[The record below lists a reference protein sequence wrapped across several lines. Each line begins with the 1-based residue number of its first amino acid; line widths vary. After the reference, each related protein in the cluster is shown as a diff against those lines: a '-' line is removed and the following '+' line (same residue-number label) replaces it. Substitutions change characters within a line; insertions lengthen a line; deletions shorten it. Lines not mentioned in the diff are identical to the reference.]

1 MFLCVS
7 CGNYTQLLS
16 LFRGLVD
23 IVNTKMDSED
33 DDAMYDDEQE
43 DSFNESG
50 SEEGDESDF
59 DIDCDE
65 PSTPKRP
72 HINDDFHYEC
82 LTPEALVSYMNDI
95 IDEVNNVFQLPR
107 PTTRI
112 LLSHFKWDK
121 EKLLERYYSGDQDRL
136 FTEAH
141 IISPHR
147 TNARPV
153 STKRVSTRSSSA
165 STEANCEICLNI
177 TQASAF
183 TGLECSHRFC
193 SRCWKEYITTKV
205 MDEHVGENI
214 SCPAHK
220 CDILVD
226 EVFVGKVVKDSKVKA
241 RYHHLIAHSFVESNR
256 LMSWCPGPDCQNA
269 VKANYHDALPVTCL
283 CGYTFCFGCGEPV
296 HEPVR
301 CHWLKKWIKK
311 CNDDSETSNWISA
324 NTKECPKCHVTIEKN
339 GGCNHMVC
347 RNNNCK
353 ADFCW
358 MCLGPWEPHG
368 SSWYSCNR
376 YDEKD
381 AQAARDAQAKS
392 RQALERYLFYCN
404 RYMNHAQSAKFEY
417 KLYAQVKQKMEE
429 MQQHNMSWIEVQFLR
444 KAVDVLCLCR
454 NTLKYTYVFAFYLKK
469 NNQSV
474 IFEDNQKDLEMA
486 TETLSEY
493 LERDITSEC
502 LSDIK
507 QKVQDKYRYCEA
519 RRKAL
524 LDHVYEGYETDIWEY
539 VDYD

>member
-1 MFLCVS
+1 
-7 CGNYTQLLS
+7 
-16 LFRGLVD
+16 
-23 IVNTKMDSED
+23 
-33 DDAMYDDEQE
+33 
-43 DSFNESG
+43 
-50 SEEGDESDF
+50 
-59 DIDCDE
+59 
-65 PSTPKRP
+65 
-72 HINDDFHYEC
+72 
-82 LTPEALVSYMNDI
+82 
-95 IDEVNNVFQLPR
+95 
-107 PTTRI
+107 
-112 LLSHFKWDK
+112 
-121 EKLLERYYSGDQDRL
+121 
-136 FTEAH
+136 
-141 IISPHR
+141 
-147 TNARPV
+147 
-153 STKRVSTRSSSA
+153 
-165 STEANCEICLNI
+165 
-177 TQASAF
+177 
-183 TGLECSHRFC
+183 
-193 SRCWKEYITTKV
+193 
-205 MDEHVGENI
+205 
-214 SCPAHK
+214 
-220 CDILVD
+220 
-226 EVFVGKVVKDSKVKA
+226 
-241 RYHHLIAHSFVESNR
+241 
-256 LMSWCPGPDCQNA
+256 
-269 VKANYHDALPVTCL
+269 
-283 CGYTFCFGCGEPV
+283 
-296 HEPVR
+296 
-301 CHWLKKWIKK
+301 
-311 CNDDSETSNWISA
+311 
-324 NTKECPKCHVTIEKN
+324 
-339 GGCNHMVC
+339 MVC

-502 LSDIK
+502 LSGIK